1 MATPD
6 PHHLSL
12 SLKFNWEDLKTS
24 ISLFLSAMNSD
35 TGNTS
40 LVQKLV
46 FRFACIKEPFDMT
59 YFIARTIRISKLGG
73 YISLVFGYFLRFA
86 NELFCAHCESKCTT
100 GGATVVVLVQKS
112 ALHYG
117 NSDMQN
123 VVLQKSVGCRI

>member
-40 LVQKLV
+40 LAQKLV

-73 YISLVFGYFLRFA
+73 YISLVFGCFLPFA
-86 NELFCAHCESKCTT
+86 NETFCVRSERECTS
-100 GGATVVVLVQKS
+100 GVAAVAALVQNS
-112 ALHYG
+112 ALHFG
-117 NSDMQN
+117 NSDTRN
-123 VVLQKSVGCRI
+123 VVLQISVGCRS